1 MSRLA
6 SEYALEHMTLVKS
19 LQADKSRRGLG
30 RLRQIFDAVEADRDR
45 MFRASVKLHAQFGRD
60 IREAREDASAEGWNA
75 ALALLEQKFNEALG
89 GSPTPGAF
97 VSSDGEKWLRALLKN
112 LRRSN

>member
-6 SEYALEHMTLVKS
+6 SEYALEHMNLTKS
-19 LQADKSRRGLG
+19 LKAEKNRRALG

-60 IREAREDASAEGWNA
+60 IREAREDANTEGWNA
-75 ALALLEQKFNEALG
+75 ALALLEQTFNEALRKQPP
-89 GSPTPGAF
+89 SGAL
-97 VSSDGEKWLRALLKN
+97 VSSDGKDWLRAQLQN
-112 LRRSN
+112 LRRSA

>member
-6 SEYALEHMTLVKS
+6 SEYALEHMNLTKS
-19 LQADKSRRGLG
+19 LKAEKNRRALG

-60 IREAREDASAEGWNA
+60 IREAREDAKYGPEMNILYFSPAHSVTLDGQIMSFKIKENG
-75 ALALLEQKFNEALG
+75 ALYVR
-89 GSPTPGAF
+89 P
-97 VSSDGEKWLRALLKN
+97 
-112 LRRSN
+112 